1 MPFFCEKKMVKDE
14 IEIIVEPVIERHE
27 CFLWGIEI
35 LRGKKRPTLR
45 IYIESLE
52 GATIDDCENVS
63 RDLNYEIDLDSPLR
77 EDYVLEVSTPGIERR
92 FFKQDQ
98 LLEYLGEDLKVKLRE
113 PLEGVK
119 NINGTLVDCNE
130 NFFLLESDKLEYKL
144 DFSDID
150 VCRLDPNF
158 DKLMKESGY
167 AK

>member
-1 MPFFCEKKMVKDE
+1 
-14 IEIIVEPVIERHE
+14 
-27 CFLWGIEI
+27 
-35 LRGKKRPTLR
+35 
-45 IYIESLE
+45 
-52 GATIDDCENVS
+52 
-63 RDLNYEIDLDSPLR
+63 
-77 EDYVLEVSTPGIERR
+77 
-92 FFKQDQ
+92 
-98 LLEYLGEDLKVKLRE
+98 LRE

>member
-45 IYIESLE
+45 IYIESVE

-63 RDLNYEIDLDSPLR
+63 RDLNYEIDLDSPLG

-130 NFFLLESDKLEYKL
+130 NFFVLESDKLEYKL

>member
-45 IYIESLE
+45 IYIESVE

-63 RDLNYEIDLDSPLR
+63 RDLNYEIDLDSPLG
-77 EDYVLEVSTPGIERR
+77 EDYILEVSTPGIERR

>member
-45 IYIESLE
+45 IYIESVE

-63 RDLNYEIDLDSPLR
+63 RDLNYEIDLDSPLG
-77 EDYVLEVSTPGIERR
+77 EDYILEVSTPGIERR

-98 LLEYLGEDLKVKLRE
+98 LLEYLGEDLNVKLRE

>member
-63 RDLNYEIDLDSPLR
+63 RDLNYEIDLDSPLG

>member
-45 IYIESLE
+45 IYIESVE

-63 RDLNYEIDLDSPLR
+63 RDLNYEIDLDSPLG

-130 NFFLLESDKLEYKL
+130 NFFLLESGKLEYKL
-144 DFSDID
+144 DFIDID

>member
-45 IYIESLE
+45 IYIESVE

-63 RDLNYEIDLDSPLR
+63 RDLNYEIDLDSPLG

-150 VCRLDPNF
+150 VCRLDQNF

>member
-1 MPFFCEKKMVKDE
+1 MPFFYKKKMVKDE

-45 IYIESLE
+45 IYIESVD

-63 RDLNYEIDLDSPLR
+63 RDLNYEIDLDSPLG

>member
-45 IYIESLE
+45 IYIESVE

-63 RDLNYEIDLDSPLR
+63 RDLNYEIDLDSPLG

-130 NFFLLESDKLEYKL
+130 NFFLLDSDKLEYKL

>member
-45 IYIESLE
+45 IYIESME

-63 RDLNYEIDLDSPLR
+63 RDLNYEIDLDSPLG

>member
-45 IYIESLE
+45 IYIESVE

-63 RDLNYEIDLDSPLR
+63 RDLNYEIDLDSPLG

-113 PLEGVK
+113 PLDGVK

>member
-45 IYIESLE
+45 VYIESVE

-63 RDLNYEIDLDSPLR
+63 RDLNYEIDLDSPLG

>member
-45 IYIESLE
+45 IYIESVE

-63 RDLNYEIDLDSPLR
+63 RDLNYEIDLDSPLG

-130 NFFLLESDKLEYKL
+130 NFFLLESDRLEYKL

>member
-45 IYIESLE
+45 IYIESAE

-63 RDLNYEIDLDSPLR
+63 RDLNYEIDLDSPLG

>member
-45 IYIESLE
+45 IYIQSME

-63 RDLNYEIDLDSPLR
+63 RDLNYEIDLDSPLG

>member
-45 IYIESLE
+45 IYIESVE

-63 RDLNYEIDLDSPLR
+63 RDLNYEIDLDSPLG
-77 EDYVLEVSTPGIERR
+77 EDYILEVSTPGIERR

-130 NFFLLESDKLEYKL
+130 NFFLLESGKLEYKL

-150 VCRLDPNF
+150 VCRLNPNF

>member
-63 RDLNYEIDLDSPLR
+63 RDLNYEIDLDSPLG

-144 DFSDID
+144 GFSDID

>member
-14 IEIIVEPVIERHE
+14 IEIIVEPVIKRHE

-45 IYIESLE
+45 IYIESME

-63 RDLNYEIDLDSPLR
+63 RDLNYEIDLDSPLG

>member
-14 IEIIVEPVIERHE
+14 IEIIVEPVIKRHE

-63 RDLNYEIDLDSPLR
+63 RDLNYEIDLDSPLG

>member
-63 RDLNYEIDLDSPLR
+63 RDLNYEIDLDSPLG

-98 LLEYLGEDLKVKLRE
+98 LLEYLGEDLKIKLRE

>member
-45 IYIESLE
+45 IYIESVE

-63 RDLNYEIDLDSPLR
+63 RDLNYEIDLDSPLG

-130 NFFLLESDKLEYKL
+130 NFFLLESDKIEYKL

>member
-45 IYIESLE
+45 IYIESVE

-63 RDLNYEIDLDSPLR
+63 RDLNYEIDQDSPLG

>member
-45 IYIESLE
+45 IYIESVE

-63 RDLNYEIDLDSPLR
+63 KDLNYEIDLDSSLGD
-77 EDYVLEVSTPGIERR
+77 DYVLEVSTPGIERR

>member
-35 LRGKKRPTLR
+35 LRGKRRPTLR
-45 IYIESLE
+45 IYIESVE

-63 RDLNYEIDLDSPLR
+63 RDLNYEIDLDSPLG

>member
-14 IEIIVEPVIERHE
+14 IEIIVEPLIERHE

-45 IYIESLE
+45 IYIESVE

-63 RDLNYEIDLDSPLR
+63 RDLNYEIDLDSPLG